1 MILLRILLLILLV
14 GARGT
19 WQLSHLAALYDK
31 PVTYLN
37 ASAGPYIA
45 EHDVIVGRHAR
56 LVIEAGTTLQ
66 FAKGKELVVFGVLDA
81 RGNSTHRIKFTKRAQ
96 AGGSDSK
103 SSHRDEN
110 RKLRLVSG
118 DTVLDGNLQ
127 VYLNDKWNYV
137 CSTQFK

>member
-1 MILLRILLLILLV
+1 MISLRILLLILFV

-19 WQLSHLAALYDK
+19 RQLSHLAAVYDK

-45 EHDVIVGRHAR
+45 EHDVIVGKHAR

-81 RGNSTHRIKFTKRAQ
+81 RGNSTHRIKFTKRAR
-96 AGGSDSK
+96 AGGSGSQ
-103 SSHRDEN
+103 SSRAEN
-110 RKLRLVSG
+110 RKFRLVSG
-118 DTVLDGNLQ
+118 HTVLDGNLQ
-127 VYLNDKWNYV
+127 VYFNDKWNYV